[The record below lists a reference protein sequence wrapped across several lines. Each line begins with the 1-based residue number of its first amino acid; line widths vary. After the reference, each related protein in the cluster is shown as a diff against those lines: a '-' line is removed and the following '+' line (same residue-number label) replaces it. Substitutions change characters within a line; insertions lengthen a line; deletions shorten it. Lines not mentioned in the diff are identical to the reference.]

1 MMAAKPRI
9 RVTRMPSRAN
19 YERETIET
27 ILDEAIVSHV
37 GTVSPDGHPVVI
49 PTLHART
56 GDWLYIHGSAA
67 SPTLRRAEQAEIC
80 LTATLLDGLVLARS
94 AVHHSVNYRS
104 VVVFGQAEKIEDAE
118 GKCKALEAFTE
129 KLIPGRWGDARLPT
143 EKELRAVG
151 VLRLPLEEASAKIR
165 AGGPLDDEED
175 YKLPVWA
182 GTIDLRLAASP
193 PQPDERLQPGI
204 ECPSYLSELVRPKS

>member
-1 MMAAKPRI
+1 MPKRAA
-9 RVTRMPSRAN
+9 
-19 YERETIET
+19 YEREVIEA
-27 ILDEAIVSHV
+27 ILDEAIVSHI
-37 GTVSPDGHPVVI
+37 GTIHPDGHPIVI
-49 PTLHART
+49 PTLHARA

-118 GKCKALEAFTE
+118 GKSEALKAFTE
-129 KLIPGRWGDARLPT
+129 KLVPGRWGDARLPT

-151 VLRLPLEEASAKIR
+151 VLRLPLDEASAKVR
-165 AGGPLDDEED
+165 TGGPLDDDDD
-175 YKLPVWA
+175 YELPVWA
-182 GTIDLRLAASP
+182 GTIDLQIIASSP
-193 PQPDERLQPGI
+193 KPDDRLQPDVQ
-204 ECPSYLSELVRPKS
+204 CPSYVTKLTRARA

>member
-1 MMAAKPRI
+1 MP
-9 RVTRMPSRAN
+9 TRAD
-19 YERETIET
+19 YERDAIEA

-37 GTVSPDGHPVVI
+37 GTVSPDGHPIVI
-49 PTLHART
+49 PTLHARA

-67 SPTLRRAEQAEIC
+67 SPTLRRAAQAEIC

-118 GKCKALEAFTE
+118 GKCEALQAFTE
-129 KLIPGRWGDARLPT
+129 KLVPGRWGDARLPT
-143 EKELRAVG
+143 AQELKATA
-151 VLRLPLEEASAKIR
+151 VLRVRLDEASAKVR
-165 AGGPLDDEED
+165 SGGPLDDEED

-182 GTIDLRLAASP
+182 GTIDLRIAASSPEPDDRLP
-193 PQPDERLQPGI
+193 PEVK
-204 ECPSYLSELVRPKS
+204 CPSYISELSRART

>member
-1 MMAAKPRI
+1 MATKPRT
-9 RVTRMPSRAN
+9 RVTRMPSRAD
-19 YERETIET
+19 YERETIEA
-27 ILDEAIVSHV
+27 ILDEALVSHV
-37 GTVSPDGHPVVI
+37 GTVSPEGHPVVI
-49 PTLHART
+49 PTLHARA

-104 VVVFGQAEKIEDAE
+104 VVVFGQAEKIDSTADKSE
-118 GKCKALEAFTE
+118 ALRAFTE

-151 VLRLPLEEASAKIR
+151 VLRLPLDEASAKVR
-165 AGGPLDDEED
+165 TGGPLDDEED

-182 GTIDLRLAASP
+182 GTVDLRITASSP
-193 PQPDERLQPGI
+193 KPDSRLLPDVK
-204 ECPSYLSELVRPKS
+204 CPSYVTKLTRARA

>member
-1 MMAAKPRI
+1 
-9 RVTRMPSRAN
+9 MPSRAD
-19 YERETIET
+19 YQREAIEA

-37 GTVSPDGHPVVI
+37 GTIAPAGHPVVI
-49 PTLHART
+49 PTLHARA

-104 VVVFGQAEKIEDAE
+104 VVVFGQPEKIEDAE
-118 GKCKALEAFTE
+118 GKRDALQAFTE

-151 VLRLPLEEASAKIR
+151 VLRLPLDEASAKVR
-165 AGGPLDDEED
+165 NGGPLDDEED
-175 YKLPVWA
+175 YELPVWA
-182 GTIDLRLAASP
+182 GTIDLRITASSP
-193 PQPDERLQPGI
+193 KPDDRLLPA
-204 ECPSYLSELVRPKS
+204 SSARPT